1 MFSYEGKKV
10 IVTGAGRGI
19 GRATALAMAGQ
30 GADVT
35 LASRTDTELN
45 AVAAEIEA
53 LGRKAWVV
61 TADMSDMDQGLGL
74 IAKGFDAMG
83 GLDVLVNNAGGGS
96 SVPGGL
102 GPLEESTPEGFDAV
116 YALNVRVPFFMCQAA
131 ARHMAD
137 GGGGAIC
144 NIVSIDGVFPAPL
157 EGIYGSAKAALISLT
172 GTLAVELGRRNVRIN
187 AVAPSLIDTKLVAR
201 HIASDDARADRASF
215 FPINRIGTAED
226 IAGAAV
232 YLCSDEAG
240 WTSGETMLVAGGQKA
255 ASDAIRWL
263 RKVNPVPEGAK
274 F

>member
-35 LASRTDTELN
+35 LASRTESQLN
-45 AVAAEIEA
+45 EVAAEIEA
-53 LGRKAWVV
+53 LGRKAWVM
-61 TADMSDMDQGLGL
+61 TADVADLDQGLGL
-74 IAKGFDAMG
+74 IAKAHETMG

-102 GPLEESTPEGFDAV
+102 GPLEESTPEGFDAI

-157 EGIYGSAKAALISLT
+157 EGVYGSAKAALISLT
-172 GTLAVELGRRNVRIN
+172 ATLAVELGRHNVRIN
-187 AVAPSLIDTKLVAR
+187 AVAPALVDTPLVAR

-215 FPINRIGTAED
+215 YPINRIGKAED
-226 IAGAAV
+226 IAAAAV
-232 YLCSDEAG
+232 YLCSDDAA
-240 WTSGETMLVAGGQKA
+240 WTSGETLLVAGGQKA

-263 RKVNPVPEGAK
+263 RKVNPVPDATK

>member
-10 IVTGAGRGI
+10 VVTGAGRGI

-35 LASRTDTELN
+35 LASRSESELK
-45 AVAAEIEA
+45 AVAGEIEA
-53 LGRKAWVV
+53 LGRQAWVM
-61 TADMSDMDQGLGL
+61 TADVSDMDQGLGL
-74 IAKGFDAMG
+74 VADAHAAMG

-96 SVPGGL
+96 SVSGGI
-102 GPLEESTPEGFDAV
+102 GPLEEATPEGFDAV

-131 ARHMAD
+131 ARHMAAA
-137 GGGGAIC
+137 GGGAIC

-157 EGIYGSAKAALISLT
+157 EGVYGSAKAALISLT
-172 GTLAVELGRRNVRIN
+172 GTLAVELGRHNVRIN
-187 AVAPSLIDTKLVAR
+187 AIAPSLIDTPLVAR

-215 FPINRIGTAED
+215 FPINRIGKPED
-226 IAGAAV
+226 IANAAV

-240 WTSGETMLVAGGQKA
+240 WTSGETLLVAGGQKA
-255 ASDAIRWL
+255 ASDTIRWL
-263 RKVNPVPEGAK
+263 RRVNPVPDIAK